1 MVKGVATSIITV
13 AVLMGVLVACS
24 GTTQV
29 VAPTPEPEPEP
40 IVEETPEEITGPLST
55 ADQFELVKGG
65 VVRLEA
71 DTCYGGSVGTGFLI
85 DENHIVT
92 VAHVVDEAQEIIAY
106 VDDEIAIAEVVAI
119 DLDRD
124 LALLRTDIPVGS
136 YYFSLDDFDYRTGDQ
151 ISLIGF
157 PRAARGLDLTLTVGT
172 ISNEEVTFEDLP
184 LQTFMQIDAAANP
197 GNSGGPVL
205 NAYGEVIG
213 ILQGG
218 YDDSEGL
225 NFAISVNSVDRIFN
239 SWLSNP
245 PIEKS
250 NCDLESASSNGSN
263 IDRNSI
269 EFPSFKFPDSDFYD
283 SNWILCWNTIFIDK
297 AMDYGDHTG
306 FRTRLEPKLCPPSSD
321 FISDIFLSAFGLNG
335 YIHIEHSLLS
345 DTGRTAEINANLVA
359 GDNRGPVNGKDLG
372 SIIESF
378 ELGDDI
384 DRVGWSFD
392 YRNSNGEK
400 IYDIF
405 FTDRYRNFA
414 ILGVQGSD
422 SREDFAVVIGF
433 IDLLA
438 TALVEKYP

>member
-1 MVKGVATSIITV
+1 MIKRIIVSIVTV
-13 AVLMGVLVACS
+13 SVFVGTLFACS

-29 VAPTPEPEPEP
+29 VIPAPEPESSF
-40 IVEETPEEITGPLST
+40 EETSDEITEVLSA

-65 VVRLEA
+65 VVRLESA
-71 DTCYGGSVGTGFLI
+71 TCDGSSVGTGFLI
-85 DENHIVT
+85 DESHVVT
-92 VAHVVDEAQEIIAY
+92 VAHVVREAQEIIAY
-106 VDDEIAIAEVVAI
+106 VNNEIAIAEVVAL

-151 ISLIGF
+151 VSVIGF

-172 ISNEEVTFEDLP
+172 ISNEEVIFEDLP
-184 LQTFMQIDAAANP
+184 LLTFMQIDAAANP

-218 YDDSEGL
+218 FEDSEGL
-225 NFAISVNSVDRIFN
+225 NFAISVNSVDRIYN
-239 SWLSNP
+239 SWLDNP
-245 PIEKS
+245 PITKS
-250 NCDLESASSNGSN
+250 NCDLGPTSNTGLN
-263 IDRNSI
+263 IAGESI
-269 EFPSFKFPDSDFYD
+269 EFPSFKFPESDFFD
-283 SNWILCWNTIFIDK
+283 PGWLLCWDIIFVDK

-321 FISDIFLSAFGLNG
+321 FISDIFLSTFGFNG
-335 YIHIEHSLLS
+335 YIHIEHSLFS
-345 DTGRTAEINANLVA
+345 DTGRTAETNANLVA
-359 GDNRGPVNGKDLG
+359 GDNRGPVTGKDLG

-378 ELGDDI
+378 DLGDDI

-422 SREDFAVVIGF
+422 SREDFALVIGF
-433 IDLLA
+433 VDALA
-438 TALVEKYP
+438 TQLVEVYP